1 MIEMFWDNLFSFVFG
16 VAVSAIFFWCTARK
30 KFTKI
35 ENQLKEQNEHIQDI
49 ENKYQKD
56 ILLNIFVN
64 PAIKAG
70 MPTKAFSAKECLLLS
85 NGFATTVIK
94 KPLFLGYI
102 ETAQENN
109 IYIPKNFLIRST
121 CFSAFFILFS

>member
-49 ENKYQKD
+49 ENKYQK
-56 ILLNIFVN
+56 
-64 PAIKAG
+64 
-70 MPTKAFSAKECLLLS
+70 
-85 NGFATTVIK
+85 
-94 KPLFLGYI
+94 GYTP
-102 ETAQENN
+102 EYLCESCHKGRYA
-109 IYIPKNFLIRST
+109 YKG
-121 CFSAFFILFS
+121 LFSKGMLTVEQWICDNCNKEAPLAWIHRNSTRK